1 MSMDFENEYYREK
14 AILVTNIQRFSL
26 HDGPGIRTT
35 VFLKGCSIYCPWC
48 SNPENLIHLQQ
59 QYKKRDKNGM
69 IEEEGVYGKWYS
81 CDELYAELMKD
92 RAFYCSRFSDMND
105 LDEPTSYLNSLPGGV
120 TFSGGECMLQMR
132 DMEPLLQRLDAENI
146 HMAVE
151 TSLFCSAD
159 QLSIAIAYID
169 LFYLDIKILDRE
181 VCRYVLGGSI
191 DTFRKNLRSV
201 LQSGKPIIFRLPVI
215 GGFTDC
221 EKNRAKALEL
231 ITDTVHKYKNVLK
244 IEILKEH
251 NLGMNKYQS
260 LLDGGNEIRIPE
272 YKGVSDEL
280 VNQYR
285 KEILHA
291 VDGALPVEI
300 CKI

>member
-1 MSMDFENEYYREK
+1 M
-14 AILVTNIQRFSL
+14 
-26 HDGPGIRTT
+26 
-35 VFLKGCSIYCPWC
+35 
-48 SNPENLIHLQQ
+48 
-59 QYKKRDKNGM
+59 
-69 IEEEGVYGKWYS
+69 
-81 CDELYAELMKD
+81 
-92 RAFYCSRFSDMND
+92 
-105 LDEPTSYLNSLPGGV
+105 
-120 TFSGGECMLQMR
+120 
-132 DMEPLLQRLDAENI
+132 
-146 HMAVE
+146 
-151 TSLFCSAD
+151 
-159 QLSIAIAYID
+159 
-169 LFYLDIKILDRE
+169 
-181 VCRYVLGGSI
+181 
-191 DTFRKNLRSV
+191 
-201 LQSGKPIIFRLPVI
+201 PVI